1 MSTSRL
7 NNNSLLFTSDGSTQ
21 ISKLT
26 ASNNV
31 FTFNGASGTC
41 RLTGLTNPVND
52 ADSAT
57 KSYVDSKI
65 NGVTWKNAVTCS
77 TTGNIDMDVSSASNT
92 LEGSSN
98 GALPAQDGVTLEA
111 GERVLVKD
119 QTDSKYNGIYTV
131 TTAGDASSK
140 YLLTR
145 TEDSNSASE
154 LQGAAVFVQ
163 EGSTHSDTGWVMS
176 SDSITL
182 NTTALTWS
190 KFSHTGGNVAG
201 SGITVDG
208 REISIQNEAITN
220 AMLAGSILAD
230 KLDGNIPDSKIAG
243 LSATKLTGII
253 NNDRLFNVPASK
265 LNTGEGLEAVG
276 DKTAVAYDDTTISIS
291 SNQLHIKDDGVNTA
305 QIANDAINGDKLKYD
320 IVISTSGSITATT
333 FTASSDK
340 RLKENIEDVD
350 DALDKV
356 CAMEGVTYNFKAN
369 PEEKRA
375 GVIAQDLENV
385 CPELVQHD
393 SKGMLSVNY
402 IDIIPYLI
410 ESIKELKEM
419 VTKK

>member
-92 LEGSSN
+92 IEGSSN

-140 YLLTR
+140 YLLT
-145 TEDSNSASE
+145 
-154 LQGAAVFVQ
+154 
-163 EGSTHSDTGWVMS
+163 
-176 SDSITL
+176 
-182 NTTALTWS
+182 
-190 KFSHTGGNVAG
+190 
-201 SGITVDG
+201 
-208 REISIQNEAITN
+208 
-220 AMLAGSILAD
+220 
-230 KLDGNIPDSKIAG
+230 
-243 LSATKLTGII
+243 
-253 NNDRLFNVPASK
+253 
-265 LNTGEGLEAVG
+265 
-276 DKTAVAYDDTTISIS
+276 
-291 SNQLHIKDDGVNTA
+291 
-305 QIANDAINGDKLKYD
+305 
-320 IVISTSGSITATT
+320 
-333 FTASSDK
+333 
-340 RLKENIEDVD
+340 
-350 DALDKV
+350 
-356 CAMEGVTYNFKAN
+356 
-369 PEEKRA
+369 
-375 GVIAQDLENV
+375 
-385 CPELVQHD
+385 
-393 SKGMLSVNY
+393 
-402 IDIIPYLI
+402 
-410 ESIKELKEM
+410 
-419 VTKK
+419 